1 MAVSS
6 FPPIIVLFYFACVFV
21 FVFETVF
28 SIYFPH
34 AMCLIF
40 KSHLKITQSQLTDAL
55 DLIALLGLLDYLDYL
70 DSLEIQK
77 KSFTH
82 SVSDNLKSRDASA
95 SKNDL
100 RTSVACTM

>member
-1 MAVSS
+1 MSVSS
-6 FPPIIVLFYFACVFV
+6 FPSIFDCFDFACVFV

-34 AMCLIF
+34 AMCCLIF

-70 DSLEIQK
+70 DSLEIRK
-77 KSFTH
+77 
-82 SVSDNLKSRDASA
+82 
-95 SKNDL
+95 
-100 RTSVACTM
+100 TS